1 MRLLD
6 QSDRFDHDL
15 VKTFSMRFENFLLVK
30 PASEH
35 EFGAL
40 ALVGDGIAKD
50 SGHF

>member
-1 MRLLD
+1 
-6 QSDRFDHDL
+6 
-15 VKTFSMRFENFLLVK
+15 MRFENFLLVK

-35 EFGAL
+35 GFGAL